1 MATTHFIDI
10 IGPIY
15 QDLLKS
21 CERRKIAVNL
31 DIQDL
36 TIGIPADD
44 IPRVEKFFATE
55 IKRALRNC
63 AAGDKITLSEAN
75 TADTIRLSVKNSG
88 ATTLPPDEKA
98 TLIAEGFEVRAR
110 FGYDTIVALK
120 LSRK

>member
-36 TIGIPADD
+36 SFGVSADD
-44 IPRVEKFFATE
+44 VEIIEKFFKAE
-55 IKRALRNC
+55 IKRAIRNC
-63 AAGDKITLSEAN
+63 VAGDKITLSQTVSDDFYRIA
-75 TADTIRLSVKNSG
+75 VKNSG
-88 ATTLPPDEKA
+88 ASTLSPDEKA
-98 TLIAEGFEVRAR
+98 ALLEAGFEVRAR
-110 FGYDTIVALK
+110 FGYDTIIALK
-120 LSRK
+120 LSR